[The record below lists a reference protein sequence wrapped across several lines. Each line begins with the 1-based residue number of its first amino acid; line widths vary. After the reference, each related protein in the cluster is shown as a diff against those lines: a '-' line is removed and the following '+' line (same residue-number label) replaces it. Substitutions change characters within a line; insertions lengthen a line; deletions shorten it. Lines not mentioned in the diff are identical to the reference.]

1 MATDVRRII
10 IVVLDG
16 VGAGE
21 LPDAGMYGDEGSNTL
36 ANTARQV
43 GGLSLPTMQSM
54 GLGNITSIDGV
65 LPCESASGCWGRMRE
80 ASPGKDTITGHWE
93 MAGVVLRQPFPT
105 YPAGFPQTVM
115 LPFEESIGTATLGNY
130 ASSGTTIIASLGAEH
145 LRTGKPIVYTSAD
158 SVFQIA
164 MHEDIYPI
172 KRQYEICAIA
182 RELLVGQHAVGR
194 VICRPFT
201 GEEGSFTRTERRKD
215 FPLDSPTTVLDEMVE
230 NGMAVHAIG
239 KIYEIFNGRSITTW
253 DHTTNNAAHTEA
265 LLRAVRDCQSPLIFA
280 NLEDFDMLYGHRND
294 AKGMARALEAWDNA
308 LPEILEALKPG
319 DLLMITADHG
329 NDPTTPSTDHSREY
343 PFLLVAGPNLETGV
357 DLGSRNTYADIAATI
372 RDAFML
378 PRKEQGTSF
387 LRLILPER

>member
-1 MATDVRRII
+1 
-10 IVVLDG
+10 
-16 VGAGE
+16 
-21 LPDAGMYGDEGSNTL
+21 
-36 ANTARQV
+36 
-43 GGLSLPTMQSM
+43 
-54 GLGNITSIDGV
+54 
-65 LPCESASGCWGRMRE
+65 
-80 ASPGKDTITGHWE
+80 
-93 MAGVVLRQPFPT
+93 
-105 YPAGFPQTVM
+105 M
-115 LPFEESIGTATLGNY
+115 LPFEASIGIATLGNY

-172 KRQYEICAIA
+172 ERQCEICGIA
-182 RELLVGQHAVGR
+182 RELLVGKHAVGR

-215 FPLDSPTTVLDEMVE
+215 FPLDPPTTVLDEMVE

-253 DHTTNNAAHTEA
+253 DHTTNNAAHTAA

-294 AKGMARALEAWDNA
+294 AKGMAQALEAWDCA
-308 LPEILEALKPG
+308 LPEILAALAPG
-319 DLLMITADHG
+319 DLFMITADHG

-343 PFLLVAGPNLETGV
+343 PFLIVAGPNLMTGV
-357 DLGSRNTYADIAATI
+357 DLGSRDTYADIAATI

-378 PRKEQGTSF
+378 PRKEEGTSF
-387 LRLILPER
+387 LPLVLPER